1 MRDNHYS
8 VLLKET
14 IDSLQ
19 VKPDGIYVDLT
30 LGMGG
35 HSAAILEK
43 LTTGKL
49 ISFDKDDFAI
59 EKSRERLS
67 KINTNFI
74 LVKSD
79 FKYITEELNKLGIK
93 SVDGIIADLGISS
106 PQIDNAERGFSYNK
120 DAYLDMR
127 MDQNQSLDAHY
138 IINNYDV
145 ASLEQILINNAEVK
159 LARQVANAIVKSRP
173 IDTTLQFANVIRNS
187 LPAKIVNAKNP
198 CKAVFQAIRIAVNN
212 EFESLQTMLDKS
224 LNLLKPNAKLAI
236 ISFHSI
242 EDRIVKKF
250 FGALIKDKMPAKMP
264 IKEQKNFSVK
274 VIDPSSSEIEL
285 NNRSRSAKLRV
296 LTKLI

>member
-1 MRDNHYS
+1 MLDNHYS

-79 FKYITEELNKLGIK
+79 FKYIAEELNKLGIK

-212 EFESLQTMLDKS
+212 EFESLQTMLNKS
-224 LNLLKPNAKLAI
+224 LDLLKPNAKLAI

>member
-1 MRDNHYS
+1 MLDNHYS
-8 VLLKET
+8 VLLEET

-67 KINTNFI
+67 KINANFI

-145 ASLEQILINNAEVK
+145 ASIEQILINNAEVK

-212 EFESLQTMLDKS
+212 EFESLQTMLNKS
-224 LNLLKPNAKLAI
+224 LDLLKPNAKLAI

-274 VIDPSSSEIEL
+274 VIDPSSSETEL

>member
-1 MRDNHYS
+1 MLDNHYS

-79 FKYITEELNKLGIK
+79 FKYITEELNKHGIK

-159 LARQVANAIVKSRP
+159 LAHQVANAIVKSRP